1 MDADVF
7 FNDDI
12 GGHTVHDGRT
22 LRAALGETM
31 RLDTPHPDG
40 QKPGATP

>member
-12 GGHTVHDGRT
+12 GGAVHDGRT
-22 LRAALGETM
+22 LRTALGETM